1 MKSLYI
7 LFTQVIYRWDII
19 LPGLLFL
26 FFVSLGSYG
35 LGMNIR
41 DRRKKT
47 LKKLVKKRT
56 EELEKTN
63 KELKLRND
71 ELDRFVY
78 SASHDLSSPLKSI
91 LGLIKVAKMENPEA
105 QQLQYLI
112 MMKKSVDKLESFI
125 EEVIQYSR
133 NARLP
138 IKHECFQFKQFALD
152 ILLNYQYINDYNKI
166 TFEIEDTT
174 GEPITTDGMRLRII
188 LNNLISNAIKF
199 HRTDLNEKP
208 KVKITRLI
216 ESNNDVISVE
226 DNGRGIESEYLDK
239 VFEMFF
245 RGTETMPGSGLGLYI
260 LKEIVNK
267 LNGEIRVKS
276 EVGKGT
282 AFVIALP
289 RAE

>member
-91 LGLIKVAKMENPEA
+91 LGLINVAKMENPEA

-112 MMKKSVDKLESFI
+112 MMEKSVDKLESFI

>member
-91 LGLIKVAKMENPEA
+91 LGLINVAKMENPEA